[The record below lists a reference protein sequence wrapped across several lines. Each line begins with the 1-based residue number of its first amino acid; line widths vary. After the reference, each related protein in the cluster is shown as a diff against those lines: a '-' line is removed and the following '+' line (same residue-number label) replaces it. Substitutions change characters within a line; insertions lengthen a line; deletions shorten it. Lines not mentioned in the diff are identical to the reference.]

1 VLAVVGV
8 TGILYYVF
16 KSVDVLQTLVDAV
29 PKRIGKRLGIIVS
42 VVVLLPIW
50 WTLQKRS
57 KPPLFEM
64 EISTEGVEYKFR
76 DAEYANDFEE
86 VTAKAKR
93 PSVK

>member
-16 KSVDVLQTLVDAV
+16 KSVDVLQPLVDAV

-50 WTLQKRS
+50 
-57 KPPLFEM
+57 
-64 EISTEGVEYKFR
+64 
-76 DAEYANDFEE
+76 
-86 VTAKAKR
+86 
-93 PSVK
+93 